1 MSGRVAGKV
10 ALISGIA
17 RGQGRSHAVKLA
29 EEGADIIGFDICG
42 QIDSVEYPMAA
53 PEDLEETISL
63 VEKLDRRIVAR
74 VADVRDA
81 AAVRAVVDAGV
92 AEFGRLDIALANA
105 GIMPITGEQRLR
117 DEAFFDGIDVML
129 GGVYN
134 TVRAAIPHIQA
145 GDRGGAIVITSS
157 TAGLKGGLGESNPGV
172 LGYIGAKHAVVG
184 LMRSWAN
191 SLAADRIRVNTVHPT
206 GVATPMIAN
215 EAFFRYVQENPEMAE
230 NLQNPF
236 PVPGGLIEAI
246 DISNTILHLVS
257 DTGRYITGSTVV
269 VDAGFTIA

>member
-1 MSGRVAGKV
+1 MAGRLEGKV
-10 ALISGIA
+10 AFISGIA

-42 QIDSVEYPMAA
+42 QIDSVEYPMSTR
-53 PEDLEETISL
+53 EDLDETVTL
-63 VEKLDRRIVAR
+63 VEKLDRRIIAK

-81 AAVRAVVDAGV
+81 AAVKEVVDSGV
-92 AEFGRLDIALANA
+92 AELGRLDIALANA

-117 DEAFFDGIDVML
+117 EQAFFDGVDVML
-129 GGVYN
+129 GGVFN

-145 GDRGGAIVITSS
+145 GGRGGAIVITSS
-157 TAGLKGGLGESNPGV
+157 TAGIKGGLGDSNPGV

-191 SLAADRIRVNTVHPT
+191 SLAADSIRVNTVHPT
-206 GVATPMIAN
+206 GVATPMVAN
-215 EAFFRYVQENPEMAE
+215 EAFFNYVQQYPEMAE

-236 PVPGGLIEAI
+236 PVPGGLIEAV
-246 DISNTILHLVS
+246 DVSNTILHLVS
-257 DTGRYITGSTVV
+257 DTGRYITGSTVM
-269 VDAGFTIA
+269 VDAGFTAA